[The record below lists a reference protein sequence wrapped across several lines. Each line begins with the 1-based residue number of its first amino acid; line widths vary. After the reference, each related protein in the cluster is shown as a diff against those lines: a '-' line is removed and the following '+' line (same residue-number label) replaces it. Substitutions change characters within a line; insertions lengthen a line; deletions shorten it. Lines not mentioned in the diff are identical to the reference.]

1 VFRSFGGGTIALAL
15 LVCGMVFAAVA
26 GPAQSLQTRTQAFQ
40 QTIAELGPTTKMAEA
55 TISVKALAED
65 ISQVAS
71 GGPGVSAIVPG
82 LILGLALGADER
94 DLTLARLAVMGVRHG
109 PRLALTQAIPAIAA
123 AIIAS
128 VACALVLPSLTISA
142 LDLSVFTSSGLTTG
156 TAPEVTLRPDLVSVG
171 LPAAALLT
179 LAVATLVIQAY
190 GTGSQPSR
198 LLRIS

>member
-1 VFRSFGGGTIALAL
+1 
-15 LVCGMVFAAVA
+15 
-26 GPAQSLQTRTQAFQ
+26 
-40 QTIAELGPTTKMAEA
+40 MAEA
-55 TISVKALAED
+55 TISVRALAED
-65 ISQVAS
+65 IGQVAS

-128 VACALVLPSLTISA
+128 VACALVLPSLT
-142 LDLSVFTSSGLTTG
+142 
-156 TAPEVTLRPDLVSVG
+156 
-171 LPAAALLT
+171 ALLT

>member
-128 VACALVLPSLTISA
+128 VACALVLPSLTINA
-142 LDLSVFTSSGLTTG
+142 LDLSVFTTSDLTT
-156 TAPEVTLRPDLVSVG
+156 ASVAVSLQPDLISVC
-171 LPAAALLT
+171 LPAAILLILT
-179 LAVATLVIQAY
+179 AATLVIQTRATRY
-190 GTGSQPSR
+190 RGPSS
-198 LLRIS
+198 LLRAG

>member
-109 PRLALTQAIPAIAA
+109 PRLALTQAIPA

-128 VACALVLPSLTISA
+128 VACALVLPSLT
-142 LDLSVFTSSGLTTG
+142 
-156 TAPEVTLRPDLVSVG
+156 
-171 LPAAALLT
+171 ALLT